1 MRQAGYILLLLWGV
15 ATVVFFL
22 FYVIPGD
29 PAQMMLGQRDDEEQ
43 RLAIN
48 SKYGFNLPLGTQYAY
63 FLNDLSP
70 VSIHHSKSGHIS
82 SLEPDKYTGLV
93 WNVGDSWNAMLKWP
107 YLRTSFQQRGAS
119 VSTLIAQVLPNTAIL
134 AGTSIFI
141 AFIVG
146 LLFGTISALFPN
158 TIWDR
163 SLATISTLGMS
174 LPSFFSAI
182 LMAWLFGFVWSSWNG
197 LDMTGSLF
205 AIDDYGEGSYL
216 ALDHLILPA
225 ITLGVRPLAV
235 ITQLTRN
242 SLLQTLDEGYIRTA
256 RAKGLGPLQVVW
268 KHALRN
274 ALNPIIT
281 ATSGWFAGMLAGA
294 VFVEFIFGWNGLGKL
309 LVDSLNTLDLPVVMG
324 VVLTLSVIFVAI
336 NAAVDLIYK
345 LIDPR
350 IE

>member
-48 SKYGFNLPLGTQYAY
+48 AKYGFNLPLGTQYVY

-82 SLEPDKYTGLV
+82 SMEPDKYTGLV
-93 WNVGDSWNAMLKWP
+93 WNVGDSWNVMLKWP

-182 LMAWLFGFVWSSWNG
+182 LMAWLFGFVWSSWTPVTVEVVGSNPIRVAK
-197 LDMTGSLF
+197 TGRVTKSLVTM
-205 AIDDYGEGSYL
+205 
-216 ALDHLILPA
+216 DHKNSWNAPPQ
-225 ITLGVRPLAV
+225 PLFYDEPK
-235 ITQLTRN
+235 IFLE
-242 SLLQTLDEGYIRTA
+242 TLDTFYI
-256 RAKGLGPLQVVW
+256 
-268 KHALRN
+268 
-274 ALNPIIT
+274 
-281 ATSGWFAGMLAGA
+281 
-294 VFVEFIFGWNGLGKL
+294 L
-309 LVDSLNTLDLPVVMG
+309 L
-324 VVLTLSVIFVAI
+324 
-336 NAAVDLIYK
+336 
-345 LIDPR
+345 
-350 IE
+350 